1 MSKTFYGKYR
11 GIVTDTEDPLKM
23 GRIKARVPDVLGE
36 EPSGWALPCV
46 PFAGDG
52 MGFYALP
59 GNDARV
65 WIEFE
70 QGDPDYPVW
79 TGCWWGS
86 QDELPDEAG
95 QEPYKKVV
103 IKTDG
108 GHLISLDDS
117 GSGEI
122 TIQTSGGQK
131 IVMNSTSI
139 KIDNGSNATI
149 ELSGPKVAVN
159 NDALEVE

>member
-11 GIVTDTEDPLKM
+11 GIVTDIEDPLKI
-23 GRIKARVPDVLGE
+23 GRIKARVPDVLGD

-59 GNDARV
+59 DTDARV

-79 TGCWWGS
+79 TGCWWGE
-86 QDELPDEAG
+86 D
-95 QEPYKKVV
+95 
-103 IKTDG
+103 
-108 GHLISLDDS
+108 
-117 GSGEI
+117 
-122 TIQTSGGQK
+122 
-131 IVMNSTSI
+131 
-139 KIDNGSNATI
+139 
-149 ELSGPKVAVN
+149 
-159 NDALEVE
+159 

>member
-11 GIVTDTEDPLKM
+11 GIVTNIEDPLKM

-36 EPSGWALPCV
+36 EPSGWALPCT

-59 GNDARV
+59 SKDARV

-70 QGDPDYPVW
+70 QGDPDFPIW

-86 QDELPDEAG
+86 QDELPDDAQ
-95 QEPYKKVV
+95 QERYKKVV
-103 IKTDG
+103 IKTAG
-108 GHLISLDDS
+108 GHIISLDDS
-117 GSGEI
+117 GSEI

-131 IVMNSTSI
+131 IVMNSTST
-139 KIDNGSNATI
+139 KIDNGANATV
-149 ELSGPKVAVN
+149 ELS
-159 NDALEVE
+159 